1 MKWKYPTREQLLIMK
16 YKQLLIVLNL
26 VLDKNKMYHFHLKTA
41 FLQKETIKNLHKI
54 KKQNV
59 NK

>member
-1 MKWKYPTREQLLIMK
+1 MK